1 MREVLYETKGRTWGP
16 TIAAIVIW
24 QTIELIVLRALH
36 SEFGTEWIVSMIG
49 ILVSAGIGLPLLYL
63 AMAKFG
69 KVERDAS
76 DVRQARKGG
85 DTKFRNS

>member
-1 MREVLYETKGRTWGP
+1 
-16 TIAAIVIW
+16 
-24 QTIELIVLRALH
+24 
-36 SEFGTEWIVSMIG
+36 MIG

-63 AMAKFG
+63 AIAKFG
-69 KVERDAS
+69 RLERDAS